1 MIETWRNEKVIV
13 PRTSPKSGAF
23 IRVNTNRG
31 EKRITVVKVVVKPPR
46 KEVEKA

>member
-1 MIETWRNEKVIV
+1 MIETWRNEKVWL
-13 PRTSPKSGAF
+13 PKNSPKSEEFA
-23 IRVNTNRG
+23 RVNKVNG

>member
-1 MIETWRNEKVIV
+1 MIGVWKNEKVWV
-13 PRTSPKSGAF
+13 PEASVKSREF
-23 IRVNTNRG
+23 MRVNRVNG